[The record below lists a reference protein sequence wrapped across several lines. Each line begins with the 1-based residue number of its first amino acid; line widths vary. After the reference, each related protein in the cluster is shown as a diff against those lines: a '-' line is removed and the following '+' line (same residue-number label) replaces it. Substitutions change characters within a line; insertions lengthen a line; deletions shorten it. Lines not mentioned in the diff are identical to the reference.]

1 MRCLSVLIISLLVTA
16 CNDNGASDALI
27 MQTPVEM
34 SYCRLPVA
42 TSNNVA
48 LGIPKNEGLAP
59 STGQVNVTVLFVDFD
74 DVPATISTDSV
85 FAILNPVAPNFFK
98 EVSYGRMQLIFQ
110 PHLKWLRLSKSS
122 LHYGSGIREFQPHL
136 DFIQEAVDL
145 ADDEVDFSQTNIVL
159 VMANPDAPA
168 LPVGP
173 AMNSMDIEYSI
184 QADSV
189 RITTGITSGYD
200 LTKWGGLWLAHEMG
214 HSLSL
219 PDLYSYT
226 SGAPFPYTGTFS
238 LMGNIAGKAPT
249 YFAFERWMLGWLDD
263 DQIYCHS
270 SGGEVIVDLT
280 ALEKPGGTKAIM
292 IPLDNN
298 SALVVE
304 SRRKIGFD
312 QNLEKEGALVYIA
325 NTLLESGYGPI
336 QVQQGGDKDN
346 LNFDDAPMVKG
357 DTYTYQNVTVEVL
370 QSEADWDRV
379 KIKVKEND

>member
-1 MRCLSVLIISLLVTA
+1 MKYIGILVLFLMLIGCENSEL
-16 CNDNGASDALI
+16 SDALI
-27 MQTPVEM
+27 TQTPVEM
-34 SYCRLPVA
+34 TYCRLPVA

-48 LGIPKNEGLAP
+48 LGIPKLEGLAP

-74 DVPATISTDSV
+74 DVPATISPDSV
-85 FAILNPVAPNFFK
+85 FSILNPIAPDFFK
-98 EVSYGRMQLIFQ
+98 EVSYGRMQLNFQ

-122 LHYGSGIREFQPHL
+122 LHYGSGLRAFQPHL
-136 DFIQEAVDL
+136 DFIQEAVNL

-184 QADSV
+184 QADGA

-226 SGAPFPYTGTFS
+226 SGTPFPYTGTFS
-238 LMGNIAGKAPT
+238 LMGDIAGKAPT

-280 ALEKPGGTKAIM
+280 ALEKPGGTKAI
-292 IPLDNN
+292 
-298 SALVVE
+298 
-304 SRRKIGFD
+304 
-312 QNLEKEGALVYIA
+312 
-325 NTLLESGYGPI
+325 
-336 QVQQGGDKDN
+336 
-346 LNFDDAPMVKG
+346 
-357 DTYTYQNVTVEVL
+357 
-370 QSEADWDRV
+370 
-379 KIKVKEND
+379 